1 MKTEI
6 DKTDYRTGGRQMIL
20 TSVWNESWF
29 YIVIWIA
36 VFVIALIVELATEQ
50 LISIWF
56 AGSALIALL
65 LAVLDVHW
73 AIQLIVF
80 VIVAAI
86 AVGITQYLMVKKK
99 NNVELRT
106 NADAML
112 GEKIAVLE
120 KVGPEQLGEGKFR
133 DVVWSLK
140 SDQVIE
146 KGEYAKIV
154 RIDGNKLIVEKVVE
168 ESQENERKE

>member
-1 MKTEI
+1 
-6 DKTDYRTGGRQMIL
+6 
-20 TSVWNESWF
+20 
-29 YIVIWIA
+29 
-36 VFVIALIVELATEQ
+36 
-50 LISIWF
+50 
-56 AGSALIALL
+56 
-65 LAVLDVHW
+65 
-73 AIQLIVF
+73 
-80 VIVAAI
+80 
-86 AVGITQYLMVKKK
+86 MVKKK